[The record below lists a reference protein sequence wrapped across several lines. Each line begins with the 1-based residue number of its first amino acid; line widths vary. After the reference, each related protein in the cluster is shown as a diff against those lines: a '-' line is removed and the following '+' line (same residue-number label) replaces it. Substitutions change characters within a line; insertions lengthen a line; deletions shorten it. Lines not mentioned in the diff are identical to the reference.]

1 MWFVD
6 RKLVVS
12 AIYSGLLILGKIAVS
27 LATAGSSCHAQ
38 EDRTLQ
44 LFLMAGQS
52 NMAGADSEV
61 EGQVFVQTESDRM
74 TRFTA
79 ASIPF
84 EESRF
89 VPWGDI
95 RGHRIKDKLTHG
107 PEVGFSRTLY
117 SEGWK
122 HLAIIKV
129 SGNFR
134 RDATDWPWGE
144 GNTFFKIWT
153 QFVDD
158 RVDEL
163 KKEGY
168 TVKVAGFV
176 WHQGIDDAI
185 HQKLAVDYQQNL
197 THLIESL
204 RRRYASPNTPFVLA
218 RSVFSPIAQ
227 PSPDPDQSSPMAH
240 VRRAQ
245 VAVADAVPHVGWI
258 DTDDLPKVNRHHF
271 SAASQIIIG
280 QRFATEYLRLLNG
293 TNR

>member
-1 MWFVD
+1 MRFVTC
-6 RKLVVS
+6 RLVV
-12 AIYSGLLILGKIAVS
+12 ATKHLGLLLLTPIACWM
-27 LATAGSSCHAQ
+27 AIIGPSCSAQ
-38 EDRTLQ
+38 EDRTLE

-61 EGQVFVQTESDRM
+61 DGQVFVQTESDRK

-79 ASIPF
+79 TSIPF
-84 EESRF
+84 DESRF

-95 RGHRIKDKLTHG
+95 HGHFIKDKLTHG
-107 PEVGFSRTLY
+107 PEVGFSRTLFA
-117 SEGWK
+117 EGWK

-134 RDATDWPWGE
+134 RDAADWPWGE
-144 GNTFFKIWT
+144 GNTFFKMWT

-158 RVDEL
+158 RVAEL

-168 TVKVAGFV
+168 SVHVAGFV

-185 HQKLAVDYQQNL
+185 HQMLAVNYQQNL
-197 THLIESL
+197 SQLIESL
-204 RRRYASPNTPFVLA
+204 RRRYASPDTPFVLA

-227 PSPDPDQSSPMAH
+227 PMPDPDQSSPMAL
-240 VRRAQ
+240 VRKAQ
-245 VAVADAVPHVGWI
+245 VAVADTVPHVGWI

-280 QRFATEYLRLLNG
+280 QRFAKEYLKLLNG